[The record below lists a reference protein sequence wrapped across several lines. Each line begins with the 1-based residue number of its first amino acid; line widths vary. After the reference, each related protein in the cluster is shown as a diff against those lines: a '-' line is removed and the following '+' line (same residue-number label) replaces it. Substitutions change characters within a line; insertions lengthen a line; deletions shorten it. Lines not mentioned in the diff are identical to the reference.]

1 MIAYFQTITF
11 SAGTYFAF
19 PFCTLQST
27 LVVFKGVGIR
37 RTTLVADN
45 LGLKFV
51 RMLTIY
57 DTWVVP
63 ISVTV
68 GNTLSGKLM
77 FEVDRYLLKS

>member
-1 MIAYFQTITF
+1 M
-11 SAGTYFAF
+11 
-19 PFCTLQST
+19 
-27 LVVFKGVGIR
+27 R

-77 FEVDRYLLKS
+77 FEVDRYLL